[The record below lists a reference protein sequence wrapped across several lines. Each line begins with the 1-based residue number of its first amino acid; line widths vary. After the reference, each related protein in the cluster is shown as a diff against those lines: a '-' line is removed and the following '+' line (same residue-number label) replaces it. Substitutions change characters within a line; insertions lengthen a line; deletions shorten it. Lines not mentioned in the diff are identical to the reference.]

1 MITIISHCCN
11 SASGYDIVVW
21 ANAELIRET
30 GFGWIESVPLIKLS
44 FRVQRVEFPPETAE
58 EQIVELLFGYRS
70 TGPPGF
76 WQGKSR
82 LSICHQHD
90 SFI

>member
-1 MITIISHCCN
+1 MITITPHCCN
-11 SASGYDIVVW
+11 SDTVIW
-21 ANAELIRET
+21 ANTELIREIGCT
-30 GFGWIESVPLIKLS
+30 WIESVPLIKLS
-44 FRVQRVEFPPETAE
+44 FRVQRVGFPPETAE

-76 WQGKSR
+76 WQRKSR